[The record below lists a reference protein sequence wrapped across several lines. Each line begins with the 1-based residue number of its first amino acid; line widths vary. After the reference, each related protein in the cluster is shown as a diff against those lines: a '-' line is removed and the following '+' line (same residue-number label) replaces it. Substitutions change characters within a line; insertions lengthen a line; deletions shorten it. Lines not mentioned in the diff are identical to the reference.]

1 MRVVHNAEPVE
12 KFLQK
17 DGGSKQSFQRYVVLP
32 GNKNVVIVVMKELF
46 IDGSH
51 YPVTGQTTVGDA
63 LENALKR
70 IGLGSEWSAALQLF
84 YRDHD
89 GVLCRFT
96 KPEVIPNQ
104 NEIFLRLFLLSPELL
119 QILIED
125 KSFRKVQLL
134 AMNS

>member
-1 MRVVHNAEPVE
+1 MFSRKTA
-12 KFLQK
+12 KL
-17 DGGSKQSFQRYVVLP
+17 
-32 GNKNVVIVVMKELF
+32 KNVVIVVLKELF

-70 IGLGSEWSAALQLF
+70 IGLGSEWSATLQLF

-134 AMNS
+134 VIDS